1 MKLARVVLLIASCLV
16 LTFAAGGSNAAEFT
30 SGDTP
35 ANWVSVA
42 PAPSSTTSAAPATA
56 APAPTTAAA
65 PSTTVTEQVVPESDN
80 GPTPDPSSGSAIGAL
95 FSGGGHY
102 CSASVVDSPAGDL
115 VLTAAHCV
123 HDGAGGG
130 YHSDITFEPGYH
142 NGVAPFGVWTVTQA
156 LVSPGWAATS
166 DPDLDFAFLT
176 VTQAGTSASLESL
189 TGADKLGLD
198 RGFTNDVTLTGY
210 PDTSD
215 APKICSNSTTQQD
228 DDQTRIACAG
238 FPDGTSGGPW
248 VIDADPATKL
258 GTVVGVIGGYEL
270 GGDSP
275 DVSYS
280 AYFDDDVATLYA
292 TATSS

>member
-16 LTFAAGGSNAAEFT
+16 LTFAADGSNASEFT

-35 ANWVSVA
+35 ASWVSVA
-42 PAPSSTTSAAPATA
+42 PAPSSTTSASTPAAA
-56 APAPTTAAA
+56 APPTTAAA
-65 PSTTVTEQVVPESDN
+65 PPTTVTEPVVPESDS
-80 GPTPDPSSGSAIGAL
+80 GPTPDPSSSSAIGAL
-95 FSGGGHY
+95 FSGGSHY
-102 CSASVVDSPAGDL
+102 CSASVVHSPAGDL

-130 YHSDITFEPGYH
+130 YHTDITFEPGYH
-142 NGVAPFGVWTVTQA
+142 NGIAPFGVWTVTQA

-176 VTQAGTSASLESL
+176 VTQAGNPASIESL
-189 TGADKLGLD
+189 TGADQLGLD

-215 APKICSNSTTQQD
+215 APQICSNTTSQED
-228 DDQTRIACAG
+228 SYQTRIACAG

-248 VIDADPATKL
+248 VIDANPTTKL
-258 GTVVGVIGGYEL
+258 GTVVGVIGGYQL

-280 AYFDDDVATLYA
+280 SYFDDDISSLYT